1 MNGPQLRDIHLPG
14 DALWWPPAPG
24 WWLLLLLALLA
35 LAALLWWR
43 RRLRNPPLSRLSMR
57 ELARIRQDYNAGR
70 VDSRAAIDTVAR
82 LLRRVLIG
90 YRGRAA
96 AAAITGDGWL
106 AQLEQL
112 APRQSFDAEQLQWL
126 AHGRYRPHA
135 DCDVDALLEACEGWM
150 RALPRESRHV
160 AD

>member
-1 MNGPQLRDIHLPG
+1 MNGPQLRDIHLPA
-14 DALWWPPAPG
+14 DPLWWPPAPG
-24 WWLLLLLALLA
+24 WWLLLLLAALV

-43 RRLRNPPLSRLSMR
+43 WRLRNPPLSRLSMR
-57 ELARIRQDYNAGR
+57 ELARIRQDYQAGR
-70 VDSRAAIDTVAR
+70 VDRRTAVDTLSR

-96 AAAITGDGWL
+96 AASSTGDGWL
-106 AQLEQL
+106 QQLEEL
-112 APRQSFDAEQLQWL
+112 APRQAFDAEQLQWL
-126 AHGRYRPHA
+126 ARARYRPNA

-150 RALPRESRHV
+150 RALPRGPRHV